1 MGIAQSEGSTFSG
14 TTILSNLFS
23 SCPIVPRPPSHR
35 TGNAYFETTF
45 STLAH
50 GSTHYDF
57 LFQLISKNKI
67 WKALLR
73 FFCCGSLKK
82 NYIKVTAKPPRKSIN
97 VLMTDKYNVAIRKFP
112 SFFWNTHWRYLLRS
126 FSWSSMFLSLRRKR
140 ERGRDENYWT
150 LIIPEF
156 VRESM
161 RERRSDDEELK
172 IDFVYWS
179 AFLVVQWECYGET
192 G

>member
-1 MGIAQSEGSTFSG
+1 MVNTKFWQYIWLQNWNDGHSGLRFHEVSTFSG

-23 SCPIVPRPPSHR
+23 SSVTFSFKANGTVLGLKNCGATFSLSFKWAVPPFIVPRPPSHR
-35 TGNAYFETTF
+35 AGNAYFETTF

-82 NYIKVTAKPPRKSIN
+82 NYIKVTAKPPRN
-97 VLMTDKYNVAIRKFP
+97 L
-112 SFFWNTHWRYLLRS
+112 
-126 FSWSSMFLSLRRKR
+126 
-140 ERGRDENYWT
+140 
-150 LIIPEF
+150 
-156 VRESM
+156 
-161 RERRSDDEELK
+161 
-172 IDFVYWS
+172 
-179 AFLVVQWECYGET
+179 
-192 G
+192 